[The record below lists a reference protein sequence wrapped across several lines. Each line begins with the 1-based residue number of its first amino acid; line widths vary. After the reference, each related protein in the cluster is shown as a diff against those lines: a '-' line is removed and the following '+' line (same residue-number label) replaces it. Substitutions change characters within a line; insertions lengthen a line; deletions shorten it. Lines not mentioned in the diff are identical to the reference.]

1 MPDNDL
7 DVVVVG
13 ASAGGVEAL
22 RNLVG
27 ALPREFGAPVLIVLH
42 VPSTGSVL
50 PQILDRAG
58 PLRARHAEDGKPLE
72 PGFIYVAPPNCHLV
86 VEYGVAFLNR
96 GPHENGHRP
105 AIDPLFRTAAAAYGE
120 HATGVI
126 LSGALDDGTV
136 GLLAIKNAGGA
147 TLVQDPE
154 EALYPS
160 MPSNAIAHVR
170 PDYVLPVNDIAD
182 TLVRL
187 VEASARRQPQEAAMT
202 DPAPDPS
209 AEKAQ
214 PGELTPFSCP
224 ECGGSLWELAVGGV
238 SSFRCRVGHAYTIR
252 SLVDRHAHALERA
265 LWTSYRALEERAALS
280 RRLARRLSDR
290 GRAESAARFE
300 RQAEASAAQADELK
314 RLLDMIEAAP
324 DTEGEKLARAG

>member
-1 MPDNDL
+1 MPDNDF

-22 RNLVG
+22 TNLTR
-27 ALPREFGAPVLIVLH
+27 ALPVDFGAAVLVVLH
-42 VPSTGSVL
+42 VPSSGSVL
-50 PQILDRAG
+50 PDILDRAG
-58 PLRARHAEDGKPLE
+58 PLRASHAEDGNPLE
-72 PGFIYVAPPNCHLV
+72 PGRIYVAPPNCHLV
-86 VEYGVAFLNR
+86 VEDGLLSLNR

-120 HATGVI
+120 RATGVI

-136 GLLAIKNAGGA
+136 GLLAIKEAGGT

-160 MPSNAIAHVR
+160 MPSSAIAYVR
-170 PDYVLPVNDIAD
+170 PDYILRVNDIAD

-187 VEASARRQPQEAAMT
+187 TQASARRQPQEAVMT
-202 DPAPDPS
+202 DPAPNPS
-209 AEKAQ
+209 AEGAQ

-224 ECGGSLWELAVGGV
+224 DCGGSLWEVGVGGV
-238 SSFRCRVGHAYTIR
+238 SSFRCRVGHAYTIS
-252 SLVDRHAHALERA
+252 SLVDRHAAAVERA
-265 LWTSYRALEERAALS
+265 LWTAYRALEERAALS
-280 RRLARRLSDR
+280 RRVARRLADG

-300 RQAEASAAQADELK
+300 RQAEASAVQAHELK
-314 RLLDMIEAAP
+314 QLLDVIEAAP
-324 DTEGEKLARAG
+324 DSEVEELAQAG